1 MTIQQGLFAAAAVMF
16 GMVLVREILR
26 GKRLRRGQQMARRL
40 LDQPITE
47 EQVRR
52 ITQNV
57 MKGVDEWE
65 REQRTKRARLQR
77 VRWITKRDVA

>member
-1 MTIQQGLFAAAAVMF
+1 MTIQQGLFAAAAVTF
-16 GMVLVREILR
+16 GVVLVREILR

-52 ITQNV
+52 ITRNV

-65 REQRTKRARLQR
+65 REQKRQRLQR

>member
-1 MTIQQGLFAAAAVMF
+1 MTIQQGLFAAAAVTF
-16 GMVLVREILR
+16 GVVLVREILR

-52 ITQNV
+52 ITRNV
-57 MKGVDEWE
+57 MRGVDEWE
-65 REQRTKRARLQR
+65 REQKRQRLQR

>member
-1 MTIQQGLFAAAAVMF
+1 MTIQQGLFAAAAVTF
-16 GMVLVREILR
+16 GVVLVREILR

-52 ITQNV
+52 ITRNV

-65 REQRTKRARLQR
+65 RRQKRQRLQR